1 VFEKSDLWENQKVRG
16 SSVRRPTVKLTR
28 VGHDLI
34 NVFFFIDKLYYNSY
48 EFYCLYV
55 QLK

>member
-34 NVFFFIDKLYYNSY
+34 NVFFFFLTNYITIVMNFIVYMYN
-48 EFYCLYV
+48 
-55 QLK
+55 

>member
-16 SSVRRPTVKLTR
+16 SSVRGLTVKLTR

-34 NVFFFIDKLYYNSY
+34 NVFIFLTNYITIVMNFIVYMYN
-48 EFYCLYV
+48 
-55 QLK
+55 

>member
-34 NVFFFIDKLYYNSY
+34 NVFFF
-48 EFYCLYV
+48 F
-55 QLK
+55 